1 MVLSTKLHRFDLR
14 STFFTSPCP
23 SFTPNS
29 SSLVSRK
36 TFKFKPTKITAQ
48 VFTLSVETS
57 VKDPESDIESLISSN
72 TEEINR
78 KRSSKQSITGASG
91 ISSSVKLENIS
102 KSYKGVTVSK
112 DVSWEVKEGEKVG
125 LVGVNA
131 AGKTTG
137 LRIITGQE
145 EPDSGNVIKAK
156 SNMKNAFLNQEFEV
170 SMSRTVREELMSAFK
185 EEMEISDRLE
195 RVQKTIEGATEDLE
209 LMGRLLDEF
218 DLLQRRAQAVDLD
231 EVDAKVSKL
240 MPELG
245 FSPEDSDSSG
255 FHFLST
261 TRRKQNLFAP
271 TISNKLIHPPPLH
284 APPLLPSISRINGK
298 MKACCRAISTTYPMS
313 ITSRFNPCFITKVA
327 EPNAGLIGDEDDVL
341 QDPNT
346 LSHLKTELLQ
356 QLKGINRGIF
366 GVPSSKKS
374 DVEAMVKLLE
384 SRNPTPDPI
393 LNLEKVG
400 GCWKLLYSTITILGS
415 KRTKLGLRD
424 FITLGEFFQ
433 IIDIEKS
440 KAVNVIKFNARGL
453 KLLNGKLTIEAS
465 FKIASKS
472 RVDVSYDNSTITPD
486 QLLNVFSKNYDVL
499 LAIFNPEGWLEI
511 TYVDDTMRIG
521 RDDKENI
528 FILERS
534 EEDTV

>member
-91 ISSSVKLENIS
+91 ISSGVKLENIS

-112 DVSWEVKEGEKVG
+112 DVSWEVKKGEKVG

-185 EEMEISDRLE
+185 EEMEISE
-195 RVQKTIEGATEDLE
+195 
-209 LMGRLLDEF
+209 RLLDEF

-384 SRNPTPDPI
+384 SHNPTPDPI